1 MLDKEEILKVREHL
15 EKAQSLLFYFDNDQ
29 DGLCSY
35 LLLRRFYNKG
45 NGVPVKTSPLG
56 MEYIRRIDEFY
67 PDYVFILDQPTV
79 SNEFFEAIRQKNI
92 PIVWIDH
99 HEVDKDSLP
108 DYVNY
113 FNPLYSSKKSSEP
126 VTKICYE
133 ITKRKEDLWISIAG
147 CLSDKFFP
155 KEYNEFSKLYPD
167 LSLDSKDPFK
177 LFYESGIGKLSRMIG
192 MGLKDRTSL
201 VMKMIRFLI
210 QARTPYEVLEEK
222 SENINLHRRFNEIN
236 SKLQKLV
243 NKAKS
248 EITLSKLL
256 FFKYS
261 GDTSMS
267 SDLSNKLSY
276 EIPEKFIVVAFLR
289 GSRVNI
295 SIRGKNAKKTIKK
308 AIKEFSLAKFGGH
321 KDAVGAQMNEDELD
335 KFKENIEK
343 ILDQKS

>member
-15 EKAQSLLFYFDNDQ
+15 EKAQSPLFYFDNDQ